1 MNKLMSNKLLIA
13 FGSVVLVATFIR
25 VFFIDII
32 LVSNDSLLPDLYPG
46 DLVFVSKMSAPRVG
60 SWILLRNHPQ
70 QGVYSLRKVVS
81 SDFSGGWNITLPATE
96 TNQDEKTFVETKS
109 IKGRALF
116 VIWSLPCKPSMV
128 ADGICPAKG
137 SRVFKALN

>member
-1 MNKLMSNKLLIA
+1 MKKVMSNKLLIA
-13 FGSVVLVATFIR
+13 FVSVVLVAGLIR

-46 DLVFVSKMSAPRVG
+46 DLVFVSKVSAPRVG
-60 SWILLRNHPQ
+60 SWILLRNYPQ
-70 QGVYSLRKVVS
+70 QGVYSLRKAVS
-81 SDFSGGWNITLPATE
+81 SDSALGWNVMPAAAE
-96 TNQDEKTFVETKS
+96 SNQAENAFVETKS

-116 VIWSLPCKPSMV
+116 VIWSLPCKPAMV
-128 ADGICPAKG
+128 AGGICPAKG